1 MRIIGGSLKGKT
13 ILPPTNYAAR
23 PTTDFAKEGLFN
35 ILQNEFDIEDISL
48 LDLFSGTG
56 SISMEFASRGCSD
69 IISIEMNPLHTRFIK
84 QCAQSFKIKGMQVIR
99 YNVFDFIKICTKT
112 FDLIFADPPYDLEGL
127 DTLPD
132 RIFGILPQSTLTAPE
147 SGSEEDTSNEAS
159 EHNKPQVEPSKNL
172 VKDGGYF
179 ILEHPGSYNF
189 ENHPFF
195 VKERKYGNVHFSFF
209 RKKS

>member
-13 ILPPTNYAAR
+13 IMPPANYAAR

-35 ILQNEFDIEDISL
+35 MLTNEFDLEEISV
-48 LDLFSGTG
+48 LDLFAGTG
-56 SISMEFASRGCSD
+56 SISMEFASRGCKD

-84 QCAQSFKIKGMQVIR
+84 QCSQSFKIKGMQVIR
-99 YNVFDFIKICTKT
+99 HNVFDFIKICTKQ

-132 RIFGILPQSTLTAPE
+132 RIFGLTANTLA
-147 SGSEEDTSNEAS
+147 GEEKNFTEKEKNISDEKIF
-159 EHNKPQVEPSKNL
+159 EERSKCL
-172 VKDGGYF
+172 VKNGGYF
-179 ILEHPGSYNF
+179 ILEHPKSYSF

-195 VKERKYGNVHFSFF
+195 LKEKKYGNVHFSFF
-209 RKKS
+209 EKKD

>member
-13 ILPPTNYAAR
+13 IMPPANYAAR

-35 ILQNEFDIEDISL
+35 MLTNEFDLEEISV
-48 LDLFSGTG
+48 LDLFAGTG
-56 SISMEFASRGCSD
+56 SISMEFASRGCKD

-84 QCAQSFKIKGMQVIR
+84 QCSQSFKIKGMQVIR
-99 YNVFDFIKICTKT
+99 HNVFDFIKICTKQ

-132 RIFGILPQSTLTAPE
+132 RIFGLTANILAEEEKNFTEKGKNISDEKIFEE
-147 SGSEEDTSNEAS
+147 S
-159 EHNKPQVEPSKNL
+159 SKCL
-172 VKDGGYF
+172 VKNGGYF
-179 ILEHPGSYNF
+179 ILEHPKSYSF

-195 VKERKYGNVHFSFF
+195 LKEKKYGNVHFSFF
-209 RKKS
+209 EKKD

>member
-13 ILPPTNYAAR
+13 IMPPANYAAR

-35 ILQNEFDIEDISL
+35 MLTNEFDLEEISV
-48 LDLFSGTG
+48 LDLFAGTG
-56 SISMEFASRGCSD
+56 SISMEFASRGCKD

-84 QCAQSFKIKGMQVIR
+84 QCSQSFKIKGMQVIR
-99 YNVFDFIKICTKT
+99 HNVFDFIKICTKQ

-132 RIFGILPQSTLTAPE
+132 RIFGLTANTLA
-147 SGSEEDTSNEAS
+147 EEEKNFTEKEKNISDEKIFEEN
-159 EHNKPQVEPSKNL
+159 SKCL
-172 VKDGGYF
+172 VKNGGYF
-179 ILEHPGSYNF
+179 ILEHPKLYSF

-195 VKERKYGNVHFSFF
+195 LKEKKYGNVHFSFF
-209 RKKS
+209 EKKD